1 MSKKVVEFTL
11 PDSGVTVRI
20 KRIGPAL
27 AKDLLRNIQQAITK
41 PKPPMQEVLLGD
53 EKKMEPNLSYPDY
66 LAAMRDYNGDLG
78 MAFIEALVKYGVDAD
93 IDAEAVAALREDDPD
108 HHLPKSDL
116 VVYVTRVALDSA
128 RDMSALQDAILGR
141 FQPTE
146 KAVAEA
152 AATFPGQVQGA

>member
-1 MSKKVVEFTL
+1 MCPGRVAAEFLAFVAACGGLSTIIAPSDCDDVKV
-11 PDSGVTVRI
+11 
-20 KRIGPAL
+20 AL
-27 AKDLLRNIQQAITK
+27 QTARALGAKW
-41 PKPPMQEVLLGD
+41 V
-53 EKKMEPNLSYPDY
+53 
-66 LAAMRDYNGDLG
+66 AA
-78 MAFIEALVKYGVDAD
+78 FD